1 MRKQS
6 LISYIFIKKKKHL
19 VISVFKECS
28 YHIFNDTTIMN
39 NKIEKNVTQADQS
52 LISKMWEH
60 FSNFSN

>member
-1 MRKQS
+1 MKKQS

-52 LISKMWEH
+52 LISKM
-60 FSNFSN
+60 